1 MIKTKKFKILS
12 WVMTLALIISNF
24 IGMGPLQIA
33 KAETLT
39 VLNEGFDGV
48 TNVAPANWTFIGT
61 VGTYTTTGNYGK
73 TSPSLKFA
81 ASNNQLVSPS
91 FNLTSQAALSFWI
104 KGQSTDTNSHL
115 FVEKSDGTTWSS
127 VEDIKPLPTTGTT
140 KTYILDSSTKQ
151 IRFTYTKSVGNLS
164 LDDVVI
170 TQEAVSAP
178 VNVTGATLDKNTL
191 SLKPG
196 ETSQLT
202 ATVLPSNASN
212 KNITWSTDN
221 PAVAIVTNGLV
232 KGVSEGKAT
241 ITATTED
248 GGFKSLC
255 VVTVT
260 ANAPPTNKTFDIVE
274 ITDFH
279 GQLLDSTNTKPVG
292 AGLAYL
298 VKQVKAS
305 NPDRT
310 LIIGGGDLYQGTPT
324 SNVLQG
330 VPVQQVMSNIG
341 MEVTALGNH
350 EFDWGL
356 NTIINKTMT
365 GANYEIVSANM
376 YNKGT
381 NTRTFNPYKIVTK
394 DGVRIA
400 VIGAILKDAP
410 TIILPANVKDY
421 DFRDVATEVNA
432 AAKEIRDNN
441 KADIVLAVIHDGGDS
456 LNTIVNNLHGVD
468 AVFGGHTHTTY
479 DGVNKDAD
487 GKDVPTLNAASS
499 GKGYIDFKITMD
511 GTTKALTYSSKGSNW
526 NSFTATT
533 TSPTDPDC
541 KKIVDDASAA
551 LLPIFNEV
559 IGHDDVAYT
568 KDQVDSPYGESQLGN
583 WMADVVKNYA
593 NADVGMVNNGGIRL
607 SPVPAGDITVG
618 TIFNLMPFDNTV
630 CNVTM
635 TGAQLK
641 YLLEQAVQDN
651 GKGIQISGVKF
662 VYDSTKPSYKPAVVA
677 ADGTIT
683 SPEVLGQ
690 RVQSITRESDNTP
703 VKDADILKVAAPDF
717 VATGG
722 DTFTGFLVPSIA
734 STLVDSH
741 YTVRDALNA
750 DVRAKDKITVVM
762 NNRIDNQMAVVAPT
776 AMSIAEARTT
786 TKTAVI
792 LTGTVSAVNGYNV
805 FMQDDTAGICV
816 YNSGGKVF
824 SAKKGDKIKVTGN
837 LSTFNGLLEVTPTS
851 AANVVLVSSG
861 NAVAPKVVTVN
872 GVTNQIQG
880 QLVQLKGLTIDS
892 IDNAGATMA
901 HDSTGSINIYKM
913 PTVTGLVV
921 GDVVDVTGAVTCYGT
936 TMELAVDS
944 AADVVKTTQAP
955 TGATI
960 SIIGTSD
967 LHGAIYPMDYNTG
980 AATNVGLARISTYMN
995 NLRASN
1001 PYTMLIDNGDTIQGT
1016 PLVYYYNMIDKTAEY
1031 PMMKVMGAM
1040 HYDSW
1045 TLGNHE
1051 FNYGLETLNRVIA
1064 DANKNNITVLSANT
1078 YNNAD
1083 NTNFV
1088 RPYYYKDLVV
1098 NGHRTRVGILGL
1110 TTKTIPSWEDPAH
1123 YAGLQ
1128 FNDLVAEAQKWVPVM
1143 RNTEKCDV
1151 VIVAAHTGVSGASDT
1166 IPENQADLIA
1176 KQVSGIDAILAG
1188 HAHAGKTYTYGNPD
1202 GKNVTIVEPK
1212 NGDGIFSRIDL
1223 NIDAQ
1228 GNYTGLSAYNVD
1240 TSKDNTLVADPNILS
1255 LAKPY
1260 QDATLAYTNTVI
1272 GKSTGEFTGA
1282 GQTTGPTA
1290 IMELINK
1297 VQTSAAGSEL
1307 SIAAPLSAS
1316 ARIPQGDIKR
1326 QDIMGVYVYENFLFG
1341 VNMTGKQLKNW
1352 MEWSVRYYKQTAGA
1366 GDSIVKDPVL
1376 NIADYNLDQ
1385 LYGATYDIDLSQPA
1399 CTADASGLVVSGNR
1413 IKNLRVNG
1421 KLVNDTDTF
1430 KVAINNY
1437 RYNGGGGFMAAAG
1450 LIPGSAATTAAT
1462 YYDSAKALGDDGQ
1475 VRNMMFKYVQ
1485 DNGTISPTNSNN
1497 WKIST
1502 TPVAQAKPETIS
1514 IVGTSDLHG
1523 AIYPMDYNTGAAAN
1537 VGLARISTYMN
1548 NLRAANPNTM
1558 LIDNG
1563 DTIQGTPLVYYY
1575 NMIDKTAEYPM
1586 MKVMGAMH
1594 YDSWTLGNHEFNY
1607 GLETLNRVIAD
1618 AYKNNI
1624 SVLSANTYK
1633 TADNSNFVNPYFIKT
1648 FTINGKTLKV
1658 GVLGLTTKTIPSWED
1673 PAHYAGLQFNDLV
1686 TEAQKWVPVMRN
1698 TEKCDVVIV
1707 AAHTGVSGASDTIPE
1722 NQADLIAKNVS
1733 GIDAILA
1740 GHAHAG
1746 KTYTYTNPDGRNV
1759 TIVEPKNGDGIFSQ
1773 IDISIDV
1780 DGNLAGINA
1789 KNVDTSKDNTL
1800 VADPA
1805 ILAVAQPYQDKTLE
1819 YTNTV
1824 IGKSTGEFTG
1834 AGQTT
1839 GPTAIMELINKVQ
1852 TSAAGS
1858 ELSIAAPLSASA
1870 RIPQGDIKRQ
1880 DIMGVYVYENFLFGV
1895 NMTGKQLKNWME
1907 WSVRY
1912 YKQTTNASDPIV
1924 KDPVL
1929 NIADYNLD
1937 QLYGAIYDIDLSQ
1950 PACTTDSTG
1959 LVVSGSRIK
1968 NLKFNGKLVKDTD
1981 VFKVAINN
1989 YRYNGGGGFMAAAGL
2004 IPGSAATT
2012 AATYYDSAKALGD
2025 DGQVRNMMFKYV
2037 QDNGTISPTNSN
2049 NWKISATPVT
2059 NVVPVTGVKLDKTLI
2074 TIKTG
2079 TTAALVASVNPDN
2092 ATNKKVAWKS
2102 SNESIAT
2109 VDDNGVVTGILP
2121 GTAIITATTE
2131 DGGYTAKANV
2141 EVQKVAV
2148 KSVKLNSSSIIMT
2161 SSQTSKLIAAIN
2173 PSNATFKDVI
2183 WTIQDNSIAQIKGI
2197 GNTATITPVHF
2208 GTTTVTV
2215 RTVDGNFT
2223 DSCKIIVLP
2232 SLAGKLTALTQA
2244 EALLV
2249 N

>member
-1 MIKTKKFKILS
+1 
-12 WVMTLALIISNF
+12 
-24 IGMGPLQIA
+24 MGPLQIV
-33 KAETLT
+33 KAETVT
-39 VLNEGFDGV
+39 VINEGFDGV

-61 VGTYTTTGNYGK
+61 VGTYTTATNFGK
-73 TSPSLKFA
+73 ASPSLKFA
-81 ASNNQLVSPS
+81 SNNNQLVSPN
-91 FNLTSQAALSFWI
+91 FNLTSQASLSFWI
-104 KGQSTDTNSHL
+104 KGQTTDANSHL

-140 KTYILDSSTKQ
+140 KTYILDTSTKQ
-151 IRFTYTKSVGNLS
+151 IRFTYTKSAGNLS

-170 TQEAVSAP
+170 TQEAASAP
-178 VNVTGATLDKNTL
+178 VNVTGVTLDKNTL

-212 KNITWSTDN
+212 KNVTWSTDN
-221 PAVAIVTNGLV
+221 PTVATVTNGLV

-241 ITATTED
+241 IAVTTED
-248 GGFKSLC
+248 GAKTSLC

-298 VKQVKAS
+298 VQQVKAS

-330 VPVQQVMSNIG
+330 VPVQQVMSNMG
-341 MEVTALGNH
+341 MEATALGNH

-356 NTIINKTMT
+356 DVIKNKTMV
-365 GANYEIVSANM
+365 GASYQIVCANM

-381 NTRTFNPYKIVTK
+381 DTRTFNPYKIVTK

-456 LNTIVNNLHGVD
+456 LNTIVNNLHRVD

-487 GKDVPTLNAASS
+487 GKDVPTLNAASN

-511 GTTKALTYSSKGSNW
+511 GATKALTFSSKGSNW
-526 NSFTATT
+526 KAFTATT
-533 TSPTDPDC
+533 TSPTDPEC
-541 KKIVDDASAA
+541 KKIVDDASAE

-559 IGHDDVAYT
+559 IGHDDAAYT

-583 WMADVVKNYA
+583 WMADVVRNYA

-630 CNVTM
+630 CTVTM

-651 GKGIQISGVKF
+651 GKGIQISGIKF

-690 RVQSITRESDNTP
+690 RVQSMTRECDNTLI
-703 VKDADILKVAAPDF
+703 KDADILKVAAPDF

-722 DTFTGFLVPSIA
+722 DTFTGFLAPSIA
-734 STLVDSH
+734 ATLVDSH

-750 DVRAKDKITVVM
+750 DVRAKGKITVVM
-762 NNRIDNQMAVVAPT
+762 NNRVDNQTAAVTPVALS
-776 AMSIAEARTT
+776 SIAEARTT
-786 TKTAVI
+786 ALKSVI
-792 LTGTVSAVNGYNV
+792 IKGIVSAVNGNNV
-805 FMQDDTAGICV
+805 FMQDGTAGICV
-816 YNSGGKVF
+816 FNSGGKIF
-824 SAKKGDKIKVTGN
+824 TAKKGDMISVTGN
-837 LSTFNGLLEVTPTS
+837 LSVYNGLLEITPSS
-851 AANVVLVSSG
+851 AADVVLVSSG
-861 NAVAPKVVTVN
+861 NTLAPKVVTVS

-880 QLVQLKGLTIDS
+880 QLVQLKSLTIDS
-892 IDNAGATMA
+892 IDNTGATMA

-913 PTVTGLVV
+913 PVVTGLTA
-921 GDVVDVTGAVTCYGT
+921 GDVVDVTGAVTCFGT

-944 AADVVKTTQAP
+944 ASDVVKVTSEP

-960 SIIGTSD
+960 SIVGTSD

-980 AATNVGLARISTYMN
+980 AASNVGLARISTYMN

-1016 PLVYYYNMIDKTAEY
+1016 PLVYYYNMIDKAAEY

-1051 FNYGLETLNRVIA
+1051 FNYGLDTLNRVIA
-1064 DANKNNITVLSANT
+1064 DANKNNIAVLSANT
-1078 YNNAD
+1078 YNTSD

-1088 RPYYYKDLVV
+1088 KPYYYKDLLV
-1098 NGHRTRVGILGL
+1098 NGHRIRVGI
-1110 TTKTIPSWEDPAH
+1110 
-1123 YAGLQ
+1123 
-1128 FNDLVAEAQKWVPVM
+1128 
-1143 RNTEKCDV
+1143 
-1151 VIVAAHTGVSGASDT
+1151 
-1166 IPENQADLIA
+1166 
-1176 KQVSGIDAILAG
+1176 
-1188 HAHAGKTYTYGNPD
+1188 
-1202 GKNVTIVEPK
+1202 
-1212 NGDGIFSRIDL
+1212 
-1223 NIDAQ
+1223 
-1228 GNYTGLSAYNVD
+1228 
-1240 TSKDNTLVADPNILS
+1240 
-1255 LAKPY
+1255 
-1260 QDATLAYTNTVI
+1260 
-1272 GKSTGEFTGA
+1272 
-1282 GQTTGPTA
+1282 
-1290 IMELINK
+1290 
-1297 VQTSAAGSEL
+1297 
-1307 SIAAPLSAS
+1307 
-1316 ARIPQGDIKR
+1316 
-1326 QDIMGVYVYENFLFG
+1326 
-1341 VNMTGKQLKNW
+1341 
-1352 MEWSVRYYKQTAGA
+1352 
-1366 GDSIVKDPVL
+1366 
-1376 NIADYNLDQ
+1376 
-1385 LYGATYDIDLSQPA
+1385 
-1399 CTADASGLVVSGNR
+1399 
-1413 IKNLRVNG
+1413 
-1421 KLVNDTDTF
+1421 
-1430 KVAINNY
+1430 
-1437 RYNGGGGFMAAAG
+1437 
-1450 LIPGSAATTAAT
+1450 
-1462 YYDSAKALGDDGQ
+1462 
-1475 VRNMMFKYVQ
+1475 
-1485 DNGTISPTNSNN
+1485 
-1497 WKIST
+1497 
-1502 TPVAQAKPETIS
+1502 
-1514 IVGTSDLHG
+1514 
-1523 AIYPMDYNTGAAAN
+1523 
-1537 VGLARISTYMN
+1537 
-1548 NLRAANPNTM
+1548 
-1558 LIDNG
+1558 
-1563 DTIQGTPLVYYY
+1563 
-1575 NMIDKTAEYPM
+1575 
-1586 MKVMGAMH
+1586 
-1594 YDSWTLGNHEFNY
+1594 
-1607 GLETLNRVIAD
+1607 
-1618 AYKNNI
+1618 
-1624 SVLSANTYK
+1624 
-1633 TADNSNFVNPYFIKT
+1633 
-1648 FTINGKTLKV
+1648 
-1658 GVLGLTTKTIPSWED
+1658 LGLTTKTIPSWED

-1722 NQADLIAKNVS
+1722 NQADLIAKQVS

-1746 KTYTYTNPDGRNV
+1746 KTYTYANPDGKNVTIVEPKNGDGIFSRIDLNIDAQGNYTGLSAYNVDTSKDNTLVADPNILSIAKPYQDATLAYTNTVIGKSTGEFTGAGQTTGPTAIMELINKVQMSAAGSQLSIAAPLSASARIPAGDIKRQDIMGVYVYENFLFGVNMTGKQLKNWMEWSVRYYKQTTSAGDSIVKDPVLNIPDYNLDQLYGATYDVDLSQPACATDANGLVVSGNRIKNLRINGKLVSDTDVFKVAINNYRYNGGGGFMAAAGLKPGSDATIAATYYDSAKALGDDGQVRNMMFKYVQDNGTISPTNSNNWKISATPVEQAKPETISIVGTSDLHGAIYPMDYNTGLAANVGLARISSYMNNLRAANPNTMLIDNGDTIQGTPLVYYYNMIDKTAEYPMMKVMGAMHYDSWTLGNHEFNYGLDTLNRVIADAKKNNITVLSANTYKTADNSNFVNPYFIKTFTINGKTVKVGVLGLTTKTIPSWEDPAHYAGLQFNDLVTEAQKWVPVLKNQEKCDIVIVSAHSGTSNASDTIPENQADLIAKNVSGIDVILAGHAHTGKTYQFTNPDGKV
-1759 TIVEPKNGDGIFSQ
+1759 IPVVEPKNGDGIFSQ

-1800 VADPA
+1800 VADPD
-1805 ILAVAQPYQDKTLE
+1805 ILKAAQPYQDKTLE

-1824 IGKSTGEFTG
+1824 IGQSTGEFTG

-1852 TSAAGS
+1852 MSAAGS
-1858 ELSIAAPLSASA
+1858 QLSIAAPLSASA
-1870 RIPQGDIKRQ
+1870 RIPAGDIKRQ

-1937 QLYGAIYDIDLSQ
+1937 QLYGATYDIDLSQ

-1959 LVVSGSRIK
+1959 LVISGGRIK
-1968 NLKFNGKLVKDTD
+1968 NLKFNGKLVSDTD

-2004 IPGSAATT
+2004 KPGSDLTI

-2037 QDNGTISPTNSN
+2037 QDNKTISPTNSN
-2049 NWKISATPVT
+2049 NWKVSAIPVIQE
-2059 NVVPVTGVKLDKTLI
+2059 VPVTGIQLDKTSI

-2079 TTAALVASVNPDN
+2079 TTASLVATVNPDN
-2092 ATNKKVAWKS
+2092 ATNKKVTWKS
-2102 SNESIAT
+2102 SNESVAS
-2109 VDDNGVVTGILP
+2109 VDDNGIVTGILP
-2121 GTAIITATTE
+2121 GDAIITATTE
-2131 DGGYTAKANV
+2131 DGGYTAEAKVVV
-2141 EVQKVAV
+2141 EKVMV
-2148 KSVKLNSSSIIMT
+2148 KSVRLNKSSIIMT
-2161 SSQTSKLIAAIN
+2161 SSQSSKLIAAIN
-2173 PSNATFKDVI
+2173 PGNATNKNVI
-2183 WTIQDNSIAQIKGI
+2183 WTVGDGSIVQISSMS
-2197 GNTATITPVHF
+2197 NTATIKPIHF

-2232 SLAGKLTALTQA
+2232 SLSGKFTALA
-2244 EALLV
+2244 AEEALFA